1 VSDCRSEERYYKIS
15 PKPSLLKRGNKVRTL
30 LKSGR
35 EKAEMTHSITRRAAI
50 IMISGL
56 AFLFDWPVSSWA
68 QPVIKGVNVGKEEKK
83 VSSQQGKDGGRDIDP
98 KAALIV
104 LIGASYT
111 RGWNIQEIAGLEV
124 INKGVNGNQSFEML
138 ARFQS
143 DVIAN
148 KPRAVLIWGFI
159 NDIHRSRRDDIQSTI
174 VRAKDSIKEMVK
186 MSQYKRIVPIL
197 GTEVTIRHAD
207 ELIENLMGWVG
218 SLLGKE
224 SYQDYVNKHV
234 IAVNHWIK
242 EFAREE
248 GILLLDFQPA
258 LSDSK
263 GVRKKE
269 FATKDGSHI
278 SAEGYEKMTSY
289 VTKKM
294 KRDFKK

>member
-1 VSDCRSEERYYKIS
+1 MQSVS
-15 PKPSLLKRGNKVRTL
+15 LFNKVCIIGL
-30 LKSGR
+30 ALVFSGGWIIDLWAQPLKSG
-35 EKAEMTHSITRRAAI
+35 IT
-50 IMISGL
+50 
-56 AFLFDWPVSSWA
+56 
-68 QPVIKGVNVGKEEKK
+68 VGKGGNKMTSQDEKSGQRDSAPK
-83 VSSQQGKDGGRDIDP
+83 EGR
-98 KAALIV
+98 IV

-111 RGWNIQEIAGLEV
+111 RGWNIPEIAGMKV
-124 INKGVNGNQSFEML
+124 INKGVDGNQSFEML
-138 ARFQS
+138 SRFQN
-143 DVIAN
+143 DVIAYN
-148 KPRAVLIWGFI
+148 PKAVLIWGFI
-159 NDIHRSRRDDIQSTI
+159 NDIHRSKREDIQSTI
-174 VRAKDSIKEMVK
+174 VKAQESIKEMVK
-186 MSQYKRIVPIL
+186 MSQSKGIVPIL

-234 IAVNHWIK
+234 IAVNNWIK

-258 LSDSK
+258 LSDVK

-289 VTKKM
+289 VTEKM